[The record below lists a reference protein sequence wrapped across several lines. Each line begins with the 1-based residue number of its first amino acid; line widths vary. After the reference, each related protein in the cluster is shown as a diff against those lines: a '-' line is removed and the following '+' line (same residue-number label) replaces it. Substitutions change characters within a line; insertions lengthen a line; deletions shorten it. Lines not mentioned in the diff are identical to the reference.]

1 MEHIGVL
8 HTPVLL
14 ERCLD
19 LLAGAFTSQN
29 PVMIDCTLGM
39 GGHSEGA
46 LERFENLTVIGI
58 DRDPQA
64 IALASERLKRFGS
77 RFQAVHTTYD
87 HIDEV
92 AGLYGHGGY
101 VDGVLMDLGVSSLQ
115 LDEVERGFSYAHD
128 AALDMRMDQSSGVSA
143 QQLLDTASV
152 QELTR
157 YLREYGEERFA
168 SKIAS
173 AIVRRREAG
182 KPVTSTGELVQ
193 LVRDALPAA
202 AKRTGGNPSKRTF
215 QALRIAVNNELEVL
229 SSAIVSAVDVLRV
242 DGRIVVESYQSLEDR
257 IVKQTLTKAASLAA
271 PVDMP
276 VVPDDAL
283 PVVELL
289 TRGAER
295 ADAKELEHNSRSASV
310 RLRAARKLRQVP
322 ISQHISLNTKQR
334 KHR

>member
-1 MEHIGVL
+1 
-8 HTPVLL
+8 
-14 ERCLD
+14 
-19 LLAGAFTSQN
+19 
-29 PVMIDCTLGM
+29 
-39 GGHSEGA
+39 
-46 LERFENLTVIGI
+46 
-58 DRDPQA
+58 
-64 IALASERLKRFGS
+64 
-77 RFQAVHTTYD
+77 
-87 HIDEV
+87 
-92 AGLYGHGGY
+92 
-101 VDGVLMDLGVSSLQ
+101 DGVLMDLGVSSLQ

-202 AKRTGGNPSKRTF
+202 AKRTGGNPAKRTF

-257 IVKQTLTKAASLAA
+257 IVKQTFTKAASLAA